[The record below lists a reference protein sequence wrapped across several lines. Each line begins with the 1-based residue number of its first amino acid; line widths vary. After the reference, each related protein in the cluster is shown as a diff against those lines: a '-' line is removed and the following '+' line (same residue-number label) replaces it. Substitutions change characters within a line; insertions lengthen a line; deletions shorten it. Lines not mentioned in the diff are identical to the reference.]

1 LVRDAGF
8 GDVVDC
14 DFQLTVTAPRGLESV
29 LTFGSDGYW
38 RLAKSDGAAFTQSTF
53 AYWSTGVEWDAVVQ
67 GDFNGDGLD
76 DVAGRTHLGQWWSS
90 INQGDGT
97 AAAPDFMI
105 YWKPSL
111 NITEYVS
118 GDFNGDGRTDVAG
131 ISSTGV
137 WWGGLAR
144 TDTIGFTNTRM
155 GAWSSSLSFTSIQ
168 TGDFDGDGRTDIA
181 GLTTT
186 GQWFGLLGKTGGGWQ
201 TVSLGYWS
209 PSLNFTDAIV
219 TGDFNGDGRTDIAG
233 RTQAGQWWAAVTT
246 AGTVGFTNA
255 LIGGWSTSV
264 TWQSVNVGDFNGD
277 GMADIIAR
285 ASNGQWWGLL
295 SDGTDG
301 LRTNTHIGYW
311 NPNVVWTGIVTGDAD
326 GDGRDD
332 LIGRVATTYET
343 ARGRLW
349 VAKIVDGALM
359 QTSKWGFQT
368 AAEQVAARNI
378 FFAGF

>member
-1 LVRDAGF
+1 
-8 GDVVDC
+8 
-14 DFQLTVTAPRGLESV
+14 
-29 LTFGSDGYW
+29 
-38 RLAKSDGAAFTQSTF
+38 
-53 AYWSTGVEWDAVVQ
+53 
-67 GDFNGDGLD
+67 
-76 DVAGRTHLGQWWSS
+76 
-90 INQGDGT
+90 
-97 AAAPDFMI
+97 
-105 YWKPSL
+105 
-111 NITEYVS
+111 
-118 GDFNGDGRTDVAG
+118 
-131 ISSTGV
+131 
-137 WWGGLAR
+137 
-144 TDTIGFTNTRM
+144 
-155 GAWSSSLSFTSIQ
+155 
-168 TGDFDGDGRTDIA
+168 
-181 GLTTT
+181 
-186 GQWFGLLGKTGGGWQ
+186 
-201 TVSLGYWS
+201 
-209 PSLNFTDAIV
+209 
-219 TGDFNGDGRTDIAG
+219 
-233 RTQAGQWWAAVTT
+233 
-246 AGTVGFTNA
+246 VGFTNA